1 MREREEKLFVAALLA
16 TSLAT
21 ECLKDLESSPD
32 QLGASD
38 TVKQLAVKLE
48 SLTTELAE
56 VVALAHLK

>member
-38 TVKQLAVKLE
+38 TVKQLLVNWNPL
-48 SLTTELAE
+48 L
-56 VVALAHLK
+56 VN